1 MAEAPPERTDK
12 RSMRAI
18 GTGLTRFII
27 LVPVVSLFVGALTLV
42 IVGGITTVSTI
53 LTALGPGLTSKQVMV
68 SFIELADLFLLAV
81 VLYMMSVGL
90 YELFIDPDVALPDWL
105 QFNDIDDLKHRLAAV
120 VVVVL
125 GVIFLGFAV
134 NYSSAKDLALQGVGI
149 AAVIFAL
156 AYFLKIG
163 GRE

>member
-1 MAEAPPERTDK
+1 MAEAPPEGTDR

-18 GTGLTRFII
+18 GAGLTRFII
-27 LVPVVSLFVGALTLV
+27 LVPVVSLFIGALTLV
-42 IVGGITTVSTI
+42 TVGGVKTVSTV

-68 SFIELADLFLLAV
+68 TFIELADLFLLAV

-125 GVIFLGFAV
+125 GVIFLGLAV
-134 NYSSAKDLALQGVGI
+134 NFSSARDLALQGVGI

-156 AYFLKIG
+156 AYFLKTG
-163 GRE
+163 SRE